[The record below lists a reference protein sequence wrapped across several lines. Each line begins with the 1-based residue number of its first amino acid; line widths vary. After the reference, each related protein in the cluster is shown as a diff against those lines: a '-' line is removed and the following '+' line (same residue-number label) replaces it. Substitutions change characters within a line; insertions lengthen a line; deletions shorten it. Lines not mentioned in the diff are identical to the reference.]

1 MKERWG
7 SRAFNA
13 GNLIVLAVLAA
24 VTLFPI
30 YYVFVISFV
39 TPEQYYRG
47 GLILFPE
54 KWTLESYRYLLST
67 GSFVRASGVSAF
79 LATAGTACSLIVT
92 ASFAYALSRK
102 RMPCRKTLLL
112 LVLLT
117 TLLNPGIIPHYL
129 LVRDIGLINS
139 LWSLIVPS
147 LTSGWYI
154 FLMKGF
160 FDSVPASLEEAAKI
174 DGSSDIG
181 VWAKIILPLSMPS
194 IAAVGLFYA
203 VGYWNTFF
211 NAVLYINDAGK
222 YPLQV
227 LLQNML
233 IDSSTALGGDG
244 SDLSLEKRMPPEMLK
259 MAAVIVAT
267 VPILFVYPFLQ
278 KHFTKGVMLG
288 SVKE

>member
-79 LATAGTACSLIVT
+79 LATVGTACSLIVT

-102 RMPCRKTLLL
+102 RMPGRKTLLL

-139 LWSLIVPS
+139 LWSLIIPS

>member
-1 MKERWG
+1 MRELWG

-13 GNLIVLAVLAA
+13 GNLIVLAVLAV
-24 VTLFPI
+24 VTIFPI

-54 KWTLESYRYLLST
+54 RWTLDSYRYLLST
-67 GSFVRASGVSAF
+67 GAFVRAAGVSAF
-79 LATAGTACSLIVT
+79 LMAAGTACSLVVT
-92 ASFAYALSRK
+92 SSFAYALSRK
-102 RMPCRKTLLL
+102 RMPGRKALLL

-117 TLLNPGIIPHYL
+117 TLLNPGIIPQYL
-129 LVRDIGLINS
+129 LVRDLGLVNS
-139 LWSLIVPS
+139 LWSLIIPS

-181 VWAKIILPLSMPS
+181 VWAKIILPLSLPS

-233 IDSSTALGGDG
+233 IDSSTAMGGDA
-244 SDLSLEKRMPPEMLK
+244 SELSLQKRMPPEMLK